1 MRSKTFSVREI
12 DDVDRRILQVLQR
25 EARVPMTELAER
37 VGLSVT
43 PCAERVKRLEQEG
56 LIEGYF
62 ARLNARRLGFNL
74 LVYVELRL
82 AARSGPDFERFL
94 SAVARFPEVQACHL
108 VCGDFD
114 CLLKLRIP
122 ELAAYRPALADL
134 QRELPAAVVSR
145 SYVVTEELK
154 DSFELA
160 LLGADA

>member
-12 DDVDRRILQVLQR
+12 DEVDRRILQVLQR
-25 EARVPMTELAER
+25 EARVPMTELADR

-56 LIEGYF
+56 VIEGYC
-62 ARLNARRLGFNL
+62 ARLNARRLGFGL

-82 AARSGPDFERFL
+82 LARSGPEFERFQQ
-94 SAVARFPEVQACHL
+94 AVARLPGVLACHL

-145 SYVVTEELK
+145 CYVVTEEIK

-160 LLGADA
+160 LVGMDG